1 MNKTSKASQQL
12 KVVQII
18 YGALIMGVVLL
29 SAFLFYTLET
39 PFFKFDKN
47 DLYTIVVPV
56 VGICGVFVSLM
67 VYKRLLLKITAK
79 DNLHHKL
86 AKFQSATIVKG
97 ALIEGP
103 ALFSSFMVT
112 QTNNLLFYIYT
123 AVLVIVMYLLFPT
136 KQRFKKDVTL
146 RLNEKSEF
154 DKF

>member
-1 MNKTSKASQQL
+1 MSKASQQL

-18 YGALIMGVVLL
+18 YGALIMGVILL

-56 VGICGVFVSLM
+56 IGGSGVVISSII
-67 VYKRLLLKITAK
+67 YKKLLLKITAK

-112 QTNNLLFYIYT
+112 QTNNLLFYVYT
-123 AVLVIVMYLLFPT
+123 AVLVVIMYLLFPT
-136 KQRFKKDVTL
+136 KQRFEKDVTL
-146 RLNEKSEF
+146 RLDEKSQLNNL
-154 DKF
+154 